1 MKKLEYELPIT
12 EEQFNNLWHKVEGNA
27 IEKNRYLIPLK
38 DDLIAELDIYG
49 ANLSNFANV
58 EVEFNSTKDAILFT
72 PPDWFGQE
80 VTQNNRYSNASLAKY
95 GLPSKKEIFYT

>member
-1 MKKLEYELPIT
+1 MAQSRRKC
-12 EEQFNNLWHKVEGNA
+12 NR
-27 IEKNRYLIPLK
+27 KNRYLIPLK

-95 GLPSKKEIFYT
+95 GLPSKK